1 MAEFLDRLVNAR
13 DSRTGW
19 VKETASSIL
28 SISNSSILIKNL
40 SYSIDNNLNT
50 YKNIDLL
57 IKKEEN
63 GKIKITIGKNLME
76 KENLNQK
83 DLKIIDGK
91 NKCAMPGLTNTHTHI
106 PMTLLRGISDDMIL
120 HDWLKEKIWVNEAK
134 LTKEDVYYGS
144 LLGCLEMLRFGI
156 TSFNDMYFFSEEIL
170 KATKEI
176 GLKGTICYPIIDFG
190 TPEHSNLDKLLNGA
204 ENFIK
209 KYKDEKT
216 VKPAIAPHAPYTC
229 SENTYIKCKEIAN
242 KYNTILHTH
251 ISETRY
257 EVVEMENNKNIRP
270 VDYLNNLNILDKNTI
285 VAHCVWITKDEAKT
299 LTKTETKIS
308 HCPTS
313 NMKLASGGVMPLVEL
328 LEYNANISLGTDGV
342 ASNNN
347 MDILEQMKIT
357 SLLHKAHRWDP
368 TVADLNT
375 VLKMGINSQSI
386 GFENN
391 DIILIDLGAPHL
403 RPIHN
408 IKSNIVYSANGND
421 VDTVI
426 INGKILMENKKFVF
440 EDKFIN
446 NIYNNVDI
454 IKEKFV

>member
-1 MAEFLDRLVNAR
+1 M
-13 DSRTGW
+13 T
-19 VKETASSIL
+19 
-28 SISNSSILIKNL
+28 ILITNL
-40 SYSIDNNLNT
+40 SYSIDNNLNV
-50 YKNIDLL
+50 YKDVDILID
-57 IKKEEN
+57 N
-63 GKIKITIGKNLME
+63 NNIKIGKFLME
-76 KENLNQK
+76 KENINQK

-120 HDWLKEKIWVNEAK
+120 QDWLKEKIWVNEAK
-134 LTKEDVYYGS
+134 LTKEAVYYGS

-190 TPEHSNLDKLLNGA
+190 TPEHDNLDKLLNGA

-299 LTKTETKIS
+299 LAKTETKIS
-308 HCPTS
+308 HCSTS

-328 LEYNANISLGTDGV
+328 LQHGANISLGTDGV

-368 TVADLNT
+368 TVADIDT

-391 DIILIDLGAPHL
+391 DIILIDLGAPHM

-426 INGKILMENKKFVF
+426 VNGKILMENKKFIF
-440 EDKFIN
+440 EDAVIN
-446 NIYNNVDI
+446 NIYNKVNKIV
-454 IKEKFV
+454 EKFI

>member
-1 MAEFLDRLVNAR
+1 M
-13 DSRTGW
+13 T
-19 VKETASSIL
+19 
-28 SISNSSILIKNL
+28 ILIKNL
-40 SYSIDNNLNT
+40 SYSIDNNLNV

-57 IKKEEN
+57 IKKEED
-63 GKIKITIGKNLME
+63 GKTKITIGKNLME

-120 HDWLKEKIWVNEAK
+120 QDWLKEKIWVNEAK

-328 LEYNANISLGTDGV
+328 LEYNKYNKYNANISLGTDGV